1 LRKVSREGLTRIA
14 ALAAIAF
21 AAHAE
26 SFTAKWA
33 RPQEPFRIAGNIYY
47 VGSNE
52 LACFLIATPQG
63 HILINTGYER
73 MAQQLRANV
82 EKLGFRFTDIR
93 YLLTGQAHDD
103 HVAGFAAARE
113 ASGAKVLVMQGD
125 DDIMEH
131 GGRGDFRFDGEISWR
146 PCHVDRVLHDGDTV
160 PLGGTTLVAHLTPG
174 HTKGCTTWTTTVTDN
189 GQALNVV
196 IVGGVSVNPGVKL
209 VKNPRY
215 PGIAAD
221 YERTFRT
228 LRALSCDLFLGSH
241 ASYFDMAAKLA
252 RMKAGAPENPFI
264 DPAGY
269 RQFVDASEA
278 SFRKRLAEE
287 KKR

>member
-1 LRKVSREGLTRIA
+1 MRKISREGLTRIA

-209 VKNPRY
+209 LKNPRY

-241 ASYFDMAAKLA
+241 ASYFDMAGKRE
-252 RMKAGAPENPFI
+252 RMKAGATENPFI